1 MLQALGIFVLVN
13 DLYIG
18 DVLEANIIKH
28 MKYAYSSKTLLKN
41 TLNNDRVNPLPS
53 SMYLVIQSYSSIE
66 DNAHN
71 A

>member
-1 MLQALGIFVLVN
+1 MLQALGTFVLVN

-18 DVLEANIIKH
+18 DALEANKH
-28 MKYAYSSKTLLKN
+28 MKYAYSSKTLLMN
-41 TLNNDRVNPLPS
+41 TLDNDRITPLPS